1 MGQSQQ
7 DQPLGDVLEFMRVIW
22 ALDHGLQRMSKRLEG
37 ELGVTGPQRL
47 VLRIVGRMPGISA
60 GDLSRVLHVHPSTLT
75 GVLQRLEGR
84 GLLLRKPDPADGRRA
99 LLRLSPRGRR
109 LGVSQEGT
117 VEAVVRRVLG
127 KTAASSADATREVLA
142 HLASQLEKELA
153 R

>member
-1 MGQSQQ
+1 MGQSRQ
-7 DQPLGDVLEFMRVIW
+7 DRTLGDVLDFMRVIW

-37 ELGVTGPQRL
+37 DLGVTGPQRL

-75 GVLQRLEGR
+75 GVIRRLEGR

-127 KTAASSADATREVLA
+127 KTAASSAHATREVLA
-142 HLASQLEKELA
+142 NLASQLEKELA